1 MKEKLDM
8 TLDGQYTNLNK
19 KTDKLK
25 TKQNT
30 QMSANVTTYNFHPR
44 TINLT
49 QTNFTEEKM
58 QIIEKGPNYAIEQ
71 LINKH
76 INQLLAEMENAI
88 SYLDTNIQQTYRQR
102 ALKKTK
108 QILNTKRKNNLH
120 KRRHYVLK
128 QIGEK
133 VQKNNLNISQVEKGK
148 ILIIVD
154 KE

>member
-1 MKEKLDM
+1 MI
-8 TLDGQYTNLNK
+8 LDGQYTNLNK
-19 KTDKLK
+19 KIDKLK
-25 TKQNT
+25 MKQNT
-30 QMSANVTTYNFHPR
+30 QMSVNVTTYNFHPR
-44 TINLT
+44 NINPT

-76 INQLLAEMENAI
+76 INQLLAESENAI

-108 QILNTKRKNNLH
+108 QILNTNRKNNLH

-128 QIGEK
+128 QIREK
-133 VQKNNLNISQVEKGK
+133 LQKNNFNISQVEKGK
-148 ILIIVD
+148 ILIIID